1 MKYENLVERLTNN
14 ASATAAASSS
24 SNSTLSSLQSS
35 STFSS
40 LSNQSDPYKEDLE
53 CFHNSEGE
61 E

>member
-1 MKYENLVERLTNN
+1 MKYENLVERLTNT
-14 ASATAAASSS
+14 ASATAASSFL

-35 STFSS
+35 SIFAN

-53 CFHNSEGE
+53 GFHNSKGE

>member
-14 ASATAAASSS
+14 ASATAASSS
-24 SNSTLSSLQSS
+24 SNSTLLSLQSS

-53 CFHNSEGE
+53 GFHNSKGE